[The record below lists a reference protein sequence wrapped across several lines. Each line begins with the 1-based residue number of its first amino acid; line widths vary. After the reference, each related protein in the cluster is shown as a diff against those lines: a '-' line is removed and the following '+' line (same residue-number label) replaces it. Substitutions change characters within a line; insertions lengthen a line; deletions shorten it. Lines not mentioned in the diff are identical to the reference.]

1 MAKKDLHITVGY
13 IGHVEEVLLPPLL
26 DALEGLSMEK
36 AIPLSFNALDTF
48 GYGHNSRHYLG
59 ISILDAPERIKKI
72 HFDIG
77 ARMEK
82 MAEIGFSKQ
91 RAFHPHIT
99 LQLLDHKSPEALKE
113 GLRNRF
119 LSQEITPFTFEVK
132 KLALLYKCPQL
143 KSYISVSEY
152 ELEG

>member
-1 MAKKDLHITVGY
+1 VGY

-26 DALEGLSMEK
+26 DSLEGLNQEK
-36 AIPLSFNALDTF
+36 PISLKFNALDTF

-59 ISILDAPERIKKI
+59 VSILDAPERIKKI
-72 HFDIG
+72 HFDVS
-77 ARMEK
+77 AKMEEA
-82 MAEIGFSKQ
+82 AEIGFTKQ

-119 LSQEITPFTFEVK
+119 LEQEIAPYSFEVK